1 MRHSSRLAVS
11 RLAFAHLLLGSMIL
25 TLALAACSNGGSTS
39 APAVTLKIS
48 DYSPEQNAFHTAA
61 AAEYHRAHPNIT
73 IQWDSQAQAQYLQAL
88 PLAFQSH
95 QAPDIFFYKSDLN
108 PELTMSFLLNQSWIH
123 PLAPS
128 GNPPQSFLNEWPKG
142 MFAEGINI
150 HNGTVYGFPFTDNV
164 IWGPGYMY
172 FSKALFT
179 AAGLDPANPPTTWSQ
194 LYSACQAIKTKT
206 GKYCLAVPMKGTDF
220 QRIWFPIAGSIM
232 TDQFFDYKNGTFD
245 LNNPLLLQAFAF
257 IQSLYN
263 AGFMVPGN
271 VDKGTSR
278 QQVAAGQA
286 AIYFDGTWMPSTFQQ
301 LGFTED
307 KYGVAATPYPDN
319 GPRGALA
326 SQNTQNV
333 YWISSQTTHAKE
345 AWDFIQWMTQ
355 PNGFFAQNYY
365 KGNFGTLSYA
375 DQSKLL
381 TDAALQTIQHIA
393 TSGLRVTY
401 PEPLLKCP
409 DLAKSQAYQNAVK
422 LQPGQEW
429 NIMVNDLT
437 TNKSLAPD
445 ATALVNARQ
454 QALTS
459 TLQQES
465 TTGGLNVSLSCFTF
479 SDWNYSQSYSGA
491 AYPHS

>member
-1 MRHSSRLAVS
+1 
-11 RLAFAHLLLGSMIL
+11 
-25 TLALAACSNGGSTS
+25 
-39 APAVTLKIS
+39 
-48 DYSPEQNAFHTAA
+48 
-61 AAEYHRAHPNIT
+61 
-73 IQWDSQAQAQYLQAL
+73 
-88 PLAFQSH
+88 
-95 QAPDIFFYKSDLN
+95 
-108 PELTMSFLLNQSWIH
+108 
-123 PLAPS
+123 
-128 GNPPQSFLNEWPKG
+128 
-142 MFAEGINI
+142 
-150 HNGTVYGFPFTDNV
+150 
-164 IWGPGYMY
+164 
-172 FSKALFT
+172 
-179 AAGLDPANPPTTWSQ
+179 
-194 LYSACQAIKTKT
+194 
-206 GKYCLAVPMKGTDF
+206 
-220 QRIWFPIAGSIM
+220 
-232 TDQFFDYKNGTFD
+232 
-245 LNNPLLLQAFAF
+245 
-257 IQSLYN
+257 
-263 AGFMVPGN
+263 MVPGN

-301 LGFTED
+301 LGFAED

-333 YWISSQTTHAKE
+333 YWISSQTTHTQE

-381 TDAALQTIQHIA
+381 TDPALQSIQHIA

-437 TNKSLAPD
+437 GNKSLAPD

-454 QALTS
+454 QALTT

-465 TTGGLNVSLSCFTF
+465 ATGLNVSLSCFTF
-479 SDWNYSQSYSGA
+479 SDWSYSQSYSGA